1 MAKKKRITQEDA
13 VQIRTHLAEIDS
25 ILNEYDDYYDSR
37 GWVTP
42 FSRMASGYREFKEWF
57 RHWCTESKV

>member
-25 ILNEYDDYYDSR
+25 ILKKYEDYDYKH
-37 GWVTP
+37 VTA
-42 FSRMASGYREFKEWF
+42 FSRMFNGFIQFKEWF
-57 RHWCTESKV
+57 GYWATEK